1 MSDLGVEFVSEPVLL
16 GEFWQVYANDI
27 DGNVFALRQWADPN
41 SPWSVPNLELQ
52 QIFITKLMNFI
63 PILGNLNGP

>member
-41 SPWSVPNLELQ
+41 SPWSVPNLEL
-52 QIFITKLMNFI
+52 
-63 PILGNLNGP
+63 